1 VYLIQED
8 AMAALRF
15 VFAPI
20 VVALFLASPGDAASL
35 KGVTAPDSL
44 QVDGHDLRLQ
54 GLGLRKKFVFSVYV
68 GALYLTTG
76 TTDAAAAIA
85 ADEPKRIEMH
95 FLRDVGG
102 ENLEE
107 AFREGFF
114 NNSQEKLDR
123 LGSRID
129 DLVRLFA
136 GGVKKGEVVAL
147 TYLPEKGVA
156 VAFDG
161 AAKGMIEGQ
170 DFMEAL
176 WAVWLGPV
184 PADHDLK
191 KGMMG
196 EK

>member
-1 VYLIQED
+1 MV
-8 AMAALRF
+8 ALRF
-15 VFAPI
+15 VL
-20 VVALFLASPGDAASL
+20 ALVLAVWFVTSPGEAASL
-35 KGVTAPDSL
+35 KGVEVPDSI
-44 QVDGHDLRLQ
+44 QVDGHNLQLQ

-68 GALYLTTG
+68 GALYLATPTA
-76 TTDAAAAIA
+76 DAAAAIA

-123 LGSRID
+123 LGARID
-129 DLVRLFA
+129 ALVRLFA
-136 GGVKKGEVVAL
+136 DGVKKGEAVTL
-147 TYLPEKGVA
+147 TYLPEKGVT
-156 VAFDG
+156 VAFAG
-161 AAKGMIEGQ
+161 ADKGAIEGQ

-176 WAVWLGPV
+176 WAVWLGDV

-191 KGMMG
+191 KGMLG
-196 EK
+196 GK